1 LFTEENFGEEL
12 AQLRTRY
19 RYGYDRYNKEG
30 TKEYWAM
37 HFAKESNSATVLS
50 KFIQQPVFLIN
61 RVGYDFTIKKH
72 RIVIDKN
79 IPVLSEYGV
88 AHYIQPEQLYQ
99 DIAYYVS
106 NKMVLSPD
114 LEVHDNM
121 TDKEK
126 IVQHGFDLK
135 QSFRHRK

>member
-1 LFTEENFGEEL
+1 MHRSKEHMMAQFEFQGAVEL
-12 AQLRTRY
+12 A
-19 RYGYDRYNKEG
+19 KE
-30 TKEYWAM
+30 WACNWLSIQRV
-37 HFAKESNSATVLS
+37 AKQEGEKQWLT
-50 KFIQQPVFLIN
+50 
-61 RVGYDFTIKKH
+61 KH
-72 RIVIDKN
+72 RQTQRLTSVRSPTTKIVIDKN
-79 IPVLSEYGV
+79 IPILQEYGIN
-88 AHYIQPEQLYQ
+88 HYIQPEQLYQ

-106 NKMVLSPD
+106 NKMVTSPD